1 MPVVAK
7 AGGAGG
13 LVLDDVD
20 TGNLPVLVNVHMVV
34 DNHAALAVIELVAV
48 AQLAGDAPDVIDQ
61 ARGHLQ
67 TVLFPVKLG
76 VGGAHHVEQDAK
88 AGVVVALVRVFAP
101 VLTAQGPGVGLV
113 GQVEVVGLTVI
124 FGVEE
129 DDVDA
134 GMGGVLT
141 QLTGNFEQYAYAT
154 GAVVGSEDGFIA
166 PGRIGVVVG
175 KGATVPMRI
184 QHNTV
189 AFFWL
194 KLSDNV
200 ADLQTGV
207 VEVAQFSGQIVG
219 TGQVGWGVG
228 HAGTKSDLF
237 GHIVVGRVGHEVGRL
252 QVGFGGSGCLFGSTA
267 GTVAGCAGGTLSAS
281 AAAGAQQKYGET
293 KGEQAD
299 FYGWLH
305 LETDWF
311 LVVFVFGRV
320 LL

>member
-1 MPVVAK
+1 MSIIVFYTLFLHDA
-7 AGGAGG
+7 
-13 LVLDDVD
+13 
-20 TGNLPVLVNVHMVV
+20 LP
-34 DNHAALAVIELVAV
+34 I
-48 AQLAGDAPDVIDQ
+48 
-61 ARGHLQ
+61 
-67 TVLFPVKLG
+67 F
-76 VGGAHHVEQDAK
+76 
-88 AGVVVALVRVFAP
+88 ALVGVFAP

-113 GQVEVVGLTVI
+113 GQVQVVGLTVI

-200 ADLQTGV
+200 ADLQAGV
-207 VEVAQFSGQIVG
+207 VEGAHFRFLHDDFGTEVAQLSGQIVG

-281 AAAGAQQKYGET
+281 AAAGAQQKYGQT
-293 KGEQAD
+293 KREQVV

-311 LVVFVFGRV
+311 LVVFVLEGSFWDC
-320 LL
+320 

>member
-13 LVLDDVD
+13 LVLNDVD
-20 TGNLPVLVNVHMVV
+20 TGNLAVLVNVHMVV

-67 TVLFPVKLG
+67 TVLFAVKLG

-113 GQVEVVGLTVI
+113 GQVQVVGLTVI

-184 QHNTV
+184 QPHAI
-189 AFFWL
+189 AFSPANL
-194 KLSDNV
+194 QHCRT
-200 ADLQTGV
+200 DLQAGV
-207 VEVAQFSGQIVG
+207 VEGAHFRFLHDDFGTEVAQLSGQIVG

-267 GTVAGCAGGTLSAS
+267 GLVGGCAGGTLSAS
-281 AAAGAQQKYGET
+281 AAAGAQQ
-293 KGEQAD
+293 
-299 FYGWLH
+299 
-305 LETDWF
+305 
-311 LVVFVFGRV
+311 
-320 LL
+320 